1 MKNILFQK
9 PPENIKLKVFHKPS
23 DREGWETTGVYRNN
37 IWRLKQNED
46 KTVDFKHPTHWD
58 YLADEKVKKDVES
71 LTRDIMKCFPEFFD
85 DFTNFEYGNG
95 IDAGKDFKKILNKAK
110 RLNKSTSKN

>member
-23 DREGWETTGVYRNN
+23 GIGAPEREGWETTGYYRGKL
-37 IWRLKQNED
+37 WSLKQNEE

-58 YLADEKVKKDVES
+58 YHEE
-71 LTRDIMKCFPEFFD
+71 P
-85 DFTNFEYGNG
+85 
-95 IDAGKDFKKILNKAK
+95 
-110 RLNKSTSKN
+110 KS